1 MSKIGSGNA
10 PWKIPERKRT
20 SFFIFKDVVEF
31 AETVYDSACSK
42 RVANKK
48 VEKWLKINVCYTC
61 ERRIQGIFPIIRK
74 WLKTA

>member
-10 PWKIPERKRT
+10 PWKIPVWKRT
-20 SFFIFKDVVEF
+20 PSFFQFNMVEF
-31 AETVYDSACSK
+31 AETVCDSACSK

-61 ERRIQGIFPIIRK
+61 ERRIQGIFPKIRK
-74 WLKTA
+74 